1 MCCCIV
7 ENHLPKFWN
16 SPNFS
21 VLKSEEENLKNFSQN
36 SGKIVLCGVVNS
48 ERKIRGFGE
57 TSQGPAREYKQKS
70 PAVGRQKTGDFTEK
84 STVERFKDFRLSAP
98 KKSASEMAKSSYFLF
113 ISGCR
118 GHGFRFDGFFL
129 RSFLAVLLQTQQY
142 VDIYMVRFAS

>member
-1 MCCCIV
+1 
-7 ENHLPKFWN
+7 
-16 SPNFS
+16 
-21 VLKSEEENLKNFSQN
+21 
-36 SGKIVLCGVVNS
+36 
-48 ERKIRGFGE
+48 
-57 TSQGPAREYKQKS
+57 EYKQKS

-142 VDIYMVRFAS
+142 VDIYMVRSAFLHMSEVPFSAPRTARIFSSGRSS